1 MAEQIK
7 NGDFEAKMY
16 NFGIEEGTVF
26 GTFHNF
32 EDKVPQEVKDKMQQI
47 MDDIVAGKIE
57 LD

>member
-1 MAEQIK
+1 
-7 NGDFEAKMY
+7 MY
-16 NFGIEEGTVF
+16 NFGIEEGTV
-26 GTFHNF
+26 GLAPYHNF